1 MTELTYSDLFRML
14 KERNHDLGGCIGDYR
29 PVKGGLTMQI
39 WLIDGTTLYARWIP
53 EIKGFVIGG
62 KNPFPESQKEDSNA

>member
-14 KERNHDLGGCIGDYR
+14 KERNHDLGVCIEDYR
-29 PVKGGLTMQI
+29 PVQGGRAMQI

-62 KNPFPESQKEDSNA
+62 KNPFPGSQKEEAE